1 MNRRH
6 WATRDGRS
14 EVPEGDH
21 AHCERLVGDGD
32 VLLERGGENGVAL
45 LGVQLVRGRGDL
57 PDVLQAGVCLL

>member
-32 VLLERGGENGVAL
+32 VLLEGGGDDGVASV
-45 LGVQLVRGRGDL
+45 GAQLVRGRGDL
-57 PDVLQAGVCLL
+57 PSILQAGVCLL